1 MTSDTADKRHAIEVL
16 PGRPYPL
23 GATVMGNGVNFSV
36 FSAHATSVQLLLF
49 DRYDQPLPTHAIS
62 LNPQRNKTFYYWH
75 AFVRGVGDGQV
86 YGYRVDGP
94 YQPEEGLRF
103 TPSKVLLDPYARAVA
118 YGDNYSRA
126 EAVGFGDNTASALK
140 SVVVD
145 LSDYDWEGDEPLQRP
160 MSETVIYETHVRSL
174 TADPSSGVEHPGA
187 FSGLIEKIPYLYSL
201 GITAVELLPVQQ
213 FDEQEFLHVN
223 PLTGQRL
230 SNYWGYAPLG
240 YFAPHLRYATPGSDG
255 SRDARRAVDEFR
267 DMVKALHRAGIE
279 VILDVV
285 YNHTGEGDELGPTIC
300 FRGLENV
307 AYYMLKPDRRY
318 YLNYSGCGNTVNGNH
333 SVVRRLIRESLRY
346 WVQEF
351 HVDGF
356 RFDLASVLS
365 RNERGEPVA
374 DAPILWEIESDPV
387 LAGTKLIAEAWDAAG
402 LYQQGSF
409 TGDRWAEWNG
419 HFRDDLRRFV
429 RGDRD
434 TVRHLAWCMTGSFD
448 VFRHKPSY
456 VSHRSINYLTCHDG
470 LTLHDLVSYNRKHNQ
485 GNGQNNSDGTDLNY
499 SWNCGVEGPSENPTV
514 LALRQRQMCNL
525 IALLMTARGTPMLLG
540 GDEMARSQGGN
551 NNAYCQDNA
560 VSWYDWGLSEKNAG
574 IVRFVRGM
582 IAFRRRHRTLTADH
596 TLDGR
601 SYEVAL
607 TDGVTFHGV
616 KQVQPDW
623 GYSSHSLAV
632 HFHGVSADVGV
643 YIIANAF
650 WEPLTFELPPNIAW
664 RRVVDTALP
673 SPNDLVEEEDAEV
686 LLEPRYTAAPRSVVI
701 LVESREA

>member
-1 MTSDTADKRHAIEVL
+1 MTPGAPRGRRGIEIL
-16 PGRPYPL
+16 PGRPHPL
-23 GATVMGNGVNFSV
+23 GATVQGDGVNFSV

-49 DRYDQPLPTHAIS
+49 DHFDQPLPTHVIT

-75 AFVRGVGDGQV
+75 VFVRGVGDGQI

-103 TPSKVLLDPYARAVA
+103 APSKVLLDPYARGVI
-118 YGDNYSRA
+118 YGANWSRA
-126 EAVGFGDNTASALK
+126 DAVGFQDNTASALK

-145 LSDYDWEGDEPLQRP
+145 LRGYDWQGDEPLQRP
-160 MSETVIYETHVRSL
+160 MHETVIYETHVRSL
-174 TADPSSGVEHPGA
+174 TAHPSSGVAHPGTFA
-187 FSGLIEKIPYLYSL
+187 GLVEKIPYLYSL

-223 PLTGQRL
+223 PLTGERL
-230 SNYWGYAPLG
+230 SNYWGYAPLA
-240 YFAPHLRYATPGSDG
+240 YFAPHLRYATD
-255 SRDARRAVDEFR
+255 SRDAARAARRAVDEFR

-285 YNHTGEGDELGPTIC
+285 YNHTGEGDHLGPTIC
-300 FRGLENV
+300 FRGLENT
-307 AYYMLKPDRRY
+307 AYYMLEPDRQF
-318 YLNYSGCGNTVNGNH
+318 YLNFSGTGNTVNCNH
-333 SVVRRLIRESLRY
+333 SIVRRLIRESLRY

-365 RNERGEPVA
+365 RNERGEPME

-456 VSHRSINYLTCHDG
+456 ASHRSINFVTCHDG
-470 LTLHDLVSYNRKHNQ
+470 FTLHDLVSYNRKHNEA
-485 GNGQNNSDGTDLNY
+485 NGQNNSDGTPHNL
-499 SWNCGVEGPSENPTV
+499 SWNCGVEGPTDDPEI
-514 LALRQRQMCNL
+514 LALRRRQMRNF

-540 GDEMARSQGGN
+540 GDEMARTQGGN
-551 NNAYCQDNA
+551 NNAYCQDNP
-560 VSWYDWGLSEKNAG
+560 VSWYDWGLVEENADF
-574 IVRFVRGM
+574 VRFVREM
-582 IAFRRRHRTLTADH
+582 IAFRRRHPTLTTDH
-596 TLDGR
+596 SLDGR
-601 SYEVAL
+601 SYEAAL
-607 TDGVTFHGV
+607 TDRVTFHGV
-616 KQVQPDW
+616 RQVQPDW
-623 GYSSHSLAV
+623 SHHSHSLAI
-632 HFHGVSADVGV
+632 HFHAVPGDVGI

-650 WEPLTFELPPNIAW
+650 WGSLTFELPPAIRW
-664 RRVVDTALP
+664 RRVVDTYLP
-673 SPNDLVEEEDAEV
+673 PPHDIIDEDEAE
-686 LLEPRYTAAPRSVVI
+686 LLSEPLYTVAPRSVLI
-701 LVESREA
+701 LVEARHP